1 VASFVEI
8 MASKPTVYK
17 DTTLASLMSGGQAL
31 AAGYG
36 LYQSTSN
43 LVGSWNG
50 SGQQAQTGQATG
62 LLSSGQQIMTALT
75 QTQSTINAGA
85 QQMQAAKTRL
95 LAMVKAAKAEG
106 FLVSPAGMV
115 TFSPQQH
122 AAMNT
127 HHYLRVPYHARLA
140 FHNAQIN
147 AVVMQTT
154 MADVMVG
161 LSLAKTGVDILSAFT
176 KKDAA
181 APAVPVTPPG
191 TATPV
196 VPIAPPTSSIAGTGG
211 LGAGQLTGT
220 SADGV
225 SGLAGVG
232 ELHGAFGGGPGG
244 IGGGIGLGGAG
255 MTGAGA
261 GIGLGPGGVAG
272 LGPGLAGAGRT
283 AVPVG
288 GAAGRGSAA
297 GNTVMGMGGAGAGH
311 GAAGEEREAEGWL
324 LTEDGDPWAPD
335 DLPDTSEGV
344 LS

>member
-1 VASFVEI
+1 VATFVEI
-8 MASKPTVYK
+8 MASKPTVYQN
-17 DTTLASLMSGGQAL
+17 TTLATLIPAGQAL

-43 LVGSWNG
+43 LLGSWNG

-62 LLSSGQQIMTALT
+62 LVSSGQQIMTALT

-95 LAMVKAAKAEG
+95 LGMVKAAKAEG
-106 FLVSPAGMV
+106 FLVSPAGVV

-154 MADVMVG
+154 IADVMVG

-181 APAVPVTPPG
+181 APTVPVTPPG

-211 LGAGQLTGT
+211 VGAGQLGGT
-220 SADGV
+220 SADGM

-232 ELHGAFGGGPGG
+232 DLHGAFGGGPGG
-244 IGGGIGLGGAG
+244 IGLGAGG

-261 GIGLGPGGVAG
+261 GVGLGPGGVAG

-288 GAAGRGSAA
+288 GAAGRGNAA
-297 GNTVMGMGGAGAGH
+297 GGNTVMGMGGHGAGH